1 MATKALPQAKV
12 NTTKFLPSSK
22 KTPANLAKQEKEGG
36 ALLVVETKLI
46 KVENLIK
53 TNLKIEADSTK
64 KKQRRQQLQ
73 QREVSE
79 DELEEQ
85 PEGEEKKAGKK
96 ISLPRLS
103 FLERIKSFLFKMIL
117 TFVTIKLL
125 PHLGKIA
132 KIIPSVIG
140 FVEGVLDWSGK
151 LFDAMAGFVA
161 GAYELRD
168 KTAGFMK
175 QLGGDLLLGTFQA
188 FEGAISK
195 VIEASII
202 IMMASGGDGGLLDV
216 GGEMLGNWLK
226 GRVGQQVAQQTA
238 TQLSIPGLG
247 GAGGGTA
254 ASTAGTAGGMSAA
267 AVAGVV
273 AGAGLLASALGEGAF
288 QLRKMAKGPIERT
301 QKKFDKA
308 SWLDPRKYF
317 HGATLAGQKLLL
329 APIAALGFI
338 LDIVGAPFRYAI
350 ELLRMPFLDEK
361 GKKKQ
366 AKNLAKFDARIRED
380 FRKGLNMLTL
390 GFAFK
395 EKGQFGNIYGN
406 KGAQKEMMSKMA
418 SGGRAGGV
426 TRSLKKKPKRPN
438 IMPTKIQPGRSVA
451 DKKKFDR
458 LFPDTENYRK
468 ATNKQ
473 GEKAWWDP
481 LGVFTGEATEEE
493 KRKRTKRKPV
503 DPIGYLEETYKTS
516 SAAPFFGPLM
526 GATIKLVTGDEPS
539 KVDYTNV
546 GKGLNA
552 WVYSTFGEEVKEYAQ
567 GGEVT
572 DMFMDG
578 KDLTMVIA
586 NSVEK
591 NTKGTVSDVMSELK
605 KQLALQPLGTQSK
618 AAKEKQSHGDSAT
631 GAGHATRGG
640 PSGAG
645 STYATGS
652 SGEYG
657 DILDLISSVEAK
669 SYDTINSGYI
679 DGLSTMTIAGAR
691 RAVLDSGIG
700 SGAMG
705 RYQQMPQ
712 FVLDRARSI
721 GLDPNKDLFSP
732 ENQDKLAILLIN
744 GAGYKAWKAGTLS
757 TEKFAYRLAGTW
769 RGLPEGPSNLTYQD
783 QYASGNKAH
792 TTWDHVMSVL
802 NGSKSG
808 GSVASGEYNKG
819 ARTNALPFHLDP
831 MEIDSGGPGGYGG
844 DFTQAT
850 AQGLG
855 PTGKPGKIYLHWTAG
870 GWNSTGGGYHAIIRG
885 DGSLLKKLD
894 YSQKG
899 SHTESRNTGSVGLSV
914 AAMIQDPKA
923 PGGHREWPKP
933 VQLETLTTEA
943 ARIAKAWGWTSSDI
957 KLQNIMT
964 HGEAGSGRD
973 GWLPAV
979 SEKPYNYGPKVWGG
993 DGSRW
998 DLDKLTPGEAIGSGG
1013 PKLRQMIKSKMW
1025 TGGYTKSTKHVSWLG
1040 ERGKE
1045 FVMDADSTAA
1055 MDSVFPGLLSALNKA
1070 DYDDTIGVLR
1080 NYAQYELGAQMS
1092 ADVPDEMIKP
1102 FVIPMPGQQTIVPI
1116 PVSMGGSD
1124 PFQTLDNGH

>member
-1 MATKALPQAKV
+1 
-12 NTTKFLPSSK
+12 
-22 KTPANLAKQEKEGG
+22 
-36 ALLVVETKLI
+36 
-46 KVENLIK
+46 
-53 TNLKIEADSTK
+53 
-64 KKQRRQQLQ
+64 
-73 QREVSE
+73 
-79 DELEEQ
+79 
-85 PEGEEKKAGKK
+85 
-96 ISLPRLS
+96 
-103 FLERIKSFLFKMIL
+103 
-117 TFVTIKLL
+117 
-125 PHLGKIA
+125 
-132 KIIPSVIG
+132 
-140 FVEGVLDWSGK
+140 
-151 LFDAMAGFVA
+151 
-161 GAYELRD
+161 
-168 KTAGFMK
+168 
-175 QLGGDLLLGTFQA
+175 
-188 FEGAISK
+188 
-195 VIEASII
+195 
-202 IMMASGGDGGLLDV
+202 
-216 GGEMLGNWLK
+216 
-226 GRVGQQVAQQTA
+226 
-238 TQLSIPGLG
+238 
-247 GAGGGTA
+247 
-254 ASTAGTAGGMSAA
+254 
-267 AVAGVV
+267 
-273 AGAGLLASALGEGAF
+273 
-288 QLRKMAKGPIERT
+288 
-301 QKKFDKA
+301 
-308 SWLDPRKYF
+308 
-317 HGATLAGQKLLL
+317 
-329 APIAALGFI
+329 
-338 LDIVGAPFRYAI
+338 
-350 ELLRMPFLDEK
+350 MPFLDEK

-418 SGGRAGGV
+418 SGGRAG
-426 TRSLKKKPKRPN
+426 RSKISRKLKKRPRATAN
-438 IMPTKIQPGRSVA
+438 IMPTKIDPGRSIS
-451 DKKKFDR
+451 DREKFDKM
-458 LFPDTENYRK
+458 FPDTVNYRK
-468 ATNKQ
+468 HMPKATA

-481 LGVFTGEATEEE
+481 LGVFTGHDVTSREGSIEQ
-493 KRKRTKRKPV
+493 TKSGKPM
-503 DPIGYLEETYKTS
+503 DPIGYIKEAYKTTS
-516 SAAPFFGPLM
+516 EAPFFGPLM

-539 KVDYTNV
+539 KVDYKNI

-552 WVYSTFGEEVKEYAQ
+552 WVYSTFGEVVKEYAQ

-578 KDLTMVIA
+578 QDLTMVIA
-586 NSVEK
+586 KSVEK
-591 NTKGTVSDVMSELK
+591 NTKGSVGDVITELK
-605 KQLALQPLGTQSK
+605 QQLALEPLGGQSK
-618 AAKEKQSHGDSAT
+618 AAKAKQSHGDSAT

-669 SYDTINSGYI
+669 SYDTINSGHI

-923 PGGHREWPKP
+923 PGGHREWPKR

-957 KLQNIMT
+957 KLNNIMT

-1080 NYAQYELGAQMS
+1080 NYAQYELGAQIS
-1092 ADVPDEMIKP
+1092 ADVPAEMIKP
-1102 FVIPMPGQQTIVPI
+1102 FVVPTPGEQAIVPI
-1116 PVSMGGSD
+1116 PVFMGGSD
-1124 PFQTLDNGH
+1124 PFQTLDNGHQCK

>member
-22 KTPANLAKQEKEGG
+22 KTPVNLAKQEKEGG

-73 QREVSE
+73 QREVAE
-79 DELEEQ
+79 DQLEEQ

-96 ISLPRLS
+96 ISLPQLS
-103 FLERIKSFLFKMIL
+103 FLEKIKSFLFKMVL
-117 TFVTIKLL
+117 GFVTIKLL
-125 PHLGKIA
+125 PHLPKILKVVPLIA
-132 KIIPSVIG
+132 G

-175 QLGGDLLLGTFQA
+175 NLGGDLLLGTFQA
-188 FEGAISK
+188 FEGAIGK

-216 GGEMLGNWLK
+216 GGEMLGNWLMK
-226 GRVGQQVAQQTA
+226 KAGAKAAASTA

-247 GAGGGTA
+247 GAGAGGAGTA

-288 QLRKMAKGPIERT
+288 QLRKMAKGPIEET

-366 AKNLAKFDARIRED
+366 AKNLAKLDSRIRED

-418 SGGRAGGV
+418 SGGTAGRRKV
-426 TRSLKKKPKRPN
+426 SRKLKRPRVQKH
-438 IMPTKIQPGRSVA
+438 IMPTKLRPGSSIG
-451 DKKKFDR
+451 DKKDFDKM
-458 LFPDTENYRK
+458 FPDTKNYQK
-468 ATNKQ
+468 HINKQ
-473 GEKAWWDP
+473 GERAWWDP
-481 LGVFTGEATEEE
+481 AGLFTGKE
-493 KRKRTKRKPV
+493 KEDEKVKTGKTSGGKPM
-503 DPIGYLEETYKTS
+503 DPIGYIEEAYKTTFT
-516 SAAPFFGPLM
+516 APFFGPLM
-526 GATIKLVTGDEPS
+526 GATIKLVVGDEPS
-539 KVDYTNV
+539 KIDYMNV

-552 WVYSTFGEEVKEYAQ
+552 WVYSTFGNAVKEYAE

-572 DMFMDG
+572 DMFLDG
-578 KDLTMVIA
+578 KDLSVAIA
-586 NSVEK
+586 KSVEN
-591 NTKGTVSDVMSELK
+591 NTKKRANDVITELRS
-605 KQLALQPLGTQSK
+605 QLAMAPLGGS
-618 AAKEKQSHGDSAT
+618 AGDSAT
-631 GAGHATRGG
+631 GAGRVRPGGG
-640 PSGAG
+640 PPGAG
-645 STYATGS
+645 STYATSS

-669 SYDTINSGYI
+669 SYDTINAGHI

-691 RAVLDSGIG
+691 RAALDSGIG

-792 TTWDHVMSVL
+792 TTWDNVMSVL
-802 NGSKSG
+802 SGSKTG
-808 GSVASGEYNKG
+808 GSVKSGEYNKG
-819 ARTNALPFHLDP
+819 AHADISPSASEDENMKDAMGSGSPLDGKKIAGELGHYMKSKRGTLPVTGSIHRHPEHPSWSKSGHSTNSYHYSGRALD
-831 MEIDSGGPGGYGG
+831 I
-844 DFTQAT
+844 
-850 AQGLG
+850 
-855 PTGKPGKIYLHWTAG
+855 G
-870 GWNSTGGGYHAIIRG
+870 GWSPSSPKGGGADEQAPVLKALLAWNKRKGVKPVELIH
-885 DGSLLKKLD
+885 GSPAYKNVGSYRKHPDSHHHHVHVAYQEGGETLG
-894 YSQKG
+894 G
-899 SHTESRNTGSVGLSV
+899 SHLAT
-914 AAMIQDPKA
+914 
-923 PGGHREWPKP
+923 
-933 VQLETLTTEA
+933 
-943 ARIAKAWGWTSSDI
+943 
-957 KLQNIMT
+957 
-964 HGEAGSGRD
+964 
-973 GWLPAV
+973 
-979 SEKPYNYGPKVWGG
+979 
-993 DGSRW
+993 
-998 DLDKLTPGEAIGSGG
+998 
-1013 PKLRQMIKSKMW
+1013 
-1025 TGGYTKSTKHVSWLG
+1025 LG

-1045 FVMDADSTAA
+1045 FVIDADSTAA
-1055 MDSVFPGLLSALNKA
+1055 MQDTFPGLLSALNKA
-1070 DYDDTIGVLR
+1070 DYDDTIKVLR
-1080 NYAQYELGAQMS
+1080 NYAHYELGATQNVE
-1092 ADVPDEMIKP
+1092 VPDEMVTPI
-1102 FVIPMPGQQTIVPI
+1102 VIPLPSPPVPI
-1116 PVSMGGSD
+1116 LMGGGGSTSD
-1124 PFQTLDNGH
+1124 PFQILANGQ

>member
-216 GGEMLGNWLK
+216 GGEMLGNWLMK
-226 GRVGQQVAQQTA
+226 KAGAKAATSAA

-247 GAGGGTA
+247 GAGAGGGTA
-254 ASTAGTAGGMSAA
+254 AGTAGAAGGMSAA

-288 QLRKMAKGPIERT
+288 QLRKVADKPIKET
-301 QKKFDKA
+301 QKKYDKA
-308 SWLDPRKYF
+308 SWRDPRKYF
-317 HGATLAGQKLLL
+317 HGAVLAGQRMLF

-366 AKNLAKFDARIRED
+366 AKNLAKLDSRIRED

-395 EKGQFGNIYGN
+395 EKGQFGNIYGD

-418 SGGRAGGV
+418 SGGTAGKGEI
-426 TRSLKKKPKRPN
+426 TRKLKRKPKTTTN
-438 IMPTKIQPGRSVA
+438 IMPTKIDPGRSIT
-451 DKKKFDR
+451 DKSKFDKM
-458 LFPDTENYRK
+458 FPNTTNYHQHLK
-468 ATNKQ
+468 P

-481 LGVFTGEATEEE
+481 LGVFTGGAKEESK
-493 KRKRTKRKPV
+493 KRAEGGKPM
-503 DPIGYLEETYKTS
+503 DPIGYLEDAYKSTS
-516 SAAPFFGPLM
+516 EAPFFGPLM
-526 GATIKLVTGDEPS
+526 GATIKLVTGDKPS
-539 KVDYTNV
+539 KMDYRNV
-546 GKGLNA
+546 GQGLNA
-552 WVYSTFGEEVKEYAQ
+552 WVYSTFGDVVKEYAQ

-578 KDLTMVIA
+578 QDLTMVIA
-586 NSVEK
+586 KSVEK
-591 NTKGTVSDVMSELK
+591 DTKGSVGDVITELQ
-605 KQLALQPLGTQSK
+605 KQLALQPLGGESK
-618 AAKEKQSHGDSAT
+618 AAKAKKQSTIDSA
-631 GAGHATRGG
+631 
-640 PSGAG
+640 SGAG
-645 STYATGS
+645 DPRGAQLSGGAVAASELFKEMGATAEQWDIFRNSVALIESGGSYAAMGGSGDHYDGRYQMGEAAKIDGSKVAGVEYPGHSSDPDAQVRAAYRANPTLQETIFTGFTLANHRYLMRNTTYKN
-652 SGEYG
+652 
-657 DILDLISSVEAK
+657 SSVERKLQILGYAHNQGMGGAETWITTGVVGSDGFGTKGTKYTDLIAK
-669 SYDTINSGYI
+669 NFKAHKG
-679 DGLSTMTIAGAR
+679 GGELEIA
-691 RAVLDSGIG
+691 
-700 SGAMG
+700 SGAVNV
-705 RYQQMPQ
+705 PD
-712 FVLDRARSI
+712 VSI
-721 GLDPNKDLFSP
+721 VSD
-732 ENQDKLAILLIN
+732 
-744 GAGYKAWKAGTLS
+744 T
-757 TEKFAYRLAGTW
+757 
-769 RGLPEGPSNLTYQD
+769 
-783 QYASGNKAH
+783 
-792 TTWDHVMSVL
+792 
-802 NGSKSG
+802 
-808 GSVASGEYNKG
+808 
-819 ARTNALPFHLDP
+819 
-831 MEIDSGGPGGYGG
+831 GGPV
-844 DFTQAT
+844 
-850 AQGLG
+850 
-855 PTGKPGKIYLHWTAG
+855 GKPGKIYLHWTAG
-870 GWNSTGGGYHAIIRG
+870 GWNSTSGGYHAIIRG
-885 DGSLLKKLD
+885 DGSLLPKLN

-899 SHTESRNTGSVGLSV
+899 GHTEGRNTGSVGLSV
-914 AAMIQDPKA
+914 AAMVEDPKA

-973 GWLPAV
+973 GWLPTL
-979 SEKPYNYGPKVWGG
+979 SEKPYNYGPQQWGG
-993 DGSRW
+993 SGERW
-998 DLDKLTPGEAIGSGG
+998 DLDKLTPGEAIGTGG

-1102 FVIPMPGQQTIVPI
+1102 FAIPMPGQQTIVPI